1 MIISIVNEIVTDM
14 GLPFYHGTTQFQNLI
29 ADEQTLPAIYLDQPI
44 TANYNLS
51 QSGYTS
57 ATYPINVLFLFKS
70 ELDWTPEQHD
80 TNCIQL
86 AEAKIREFINR
97 CEANPAFDL
106 ITNISSTEFINLF
119 DCNVSGKTLSL
130 TLQVNNQYSVCA
142 DASIDLTR
150 GTVVNSDGSYNNV
163 VGMGNTLELA
173 DISVTDSD
181 GSVSTLPAM
190 TDVVCTAGVSPS
202 GIAYNYPQRTFQ
214 TTSYYVGDAAWNE
227 ANLPADVQPINP
239 LYIQGLAD
247 NYTLTQLNAF
257 GNYYR
262 YTDQNGVLVRDE
274 TTYINNNTVIDHYT
288 GREWA
293 FNDSVTSN
301 NINWAD
307 AIDYCNTL
315 NAQGFDDW
323 YMPTYQDFA
332 RMININGSQFGLNND
347 LLLGVRNLW
356 TSNTDFNDTTRAVY
370 FSSTSNMAL
379 TLSSL
384 AKTTLRNVIPIRKR
398 Y

>member
-14 GLPFYHGTTQFQNLI
+14 SLPFYHGSAQFQNLI

>member
-14 GLPFYHGTTQFQNLI
+14 SLPFYHGTTQFQNLI

-190 TDVVCTAGVSPS
+190 TDVICTAGVFPS
-202 GIAYNYPQRTFQ
+202 GIAYQRPQITGA
-214 TTSYYVGDAAWNE
+214 TTSYRTGDDAWHL
-227 ANLPADVQPINP
+227 ANGTYDYTPPTNPI
-239 LYIQGLAD
+239 YLAELD
-247 NYTLTQLNAF
+247 TTALEPFKTLKNQNTF
-257 GNYYR
+257 GNLER
-262 YTDQNGVLVRDE
+262 FTDDLGTQI
-274 TTYINNNTVIDHYT
+274 YANNYVIDHLTGLGYYNSSPLTDIWDNCIDNANASTLLGFSDWRMTNINEVLSFLEFEGGNYNQLPYNYT
-288 GREWA
+288 G
-293 FNDSVTSN
+293 NV
-301 NINWAD
+301 I
-307 AIDYCNTL
+307 
-315 NAQGFDDW
+315 
-323 YMPTYQDFA
+323 
-332 RMININGSQFGLNND
+332 
-347 LLLGVRNLW
+347 W
-356 TSNTDFNDTTRAVY
+356 TSTARYDVFASTYKQLVY
-370 FSSTSNMAL
+370 PPYGILNPGLITQNRD
-379 TLSSL
+379 
-384 AKTTLRNVIPIRKR
+384 LRICRNHF
-398 Y
+398 